1 MKWGEEYIWLLLT
14 FLFLCTTT
22 FHFCCYYFYYYYI
35 IIIIMNAI
43 RITFISGSSSSNSI
57 RRSIMIIIIIINSSS
72 INKISVSLTMSTS
85 IFELFIC
92 FLLFYIY
99 IPHHLFFWESRMEI
113 KLHSFFVL
121 SLTLHLME
129 NFFTTVFYF
138 SKFTFVYVVN
148 IRFICICDGETY
160 LLTGLAHT
168 NFVVTSQFTD
178 KISYL
183 KPLHS

>member
-1 MKWGEEYIWLLLT
+1 MLFVLLLLVVAVAVT
-14 FLFLCTTT
+14 VLEEVLWSSLLLSIVVALTKYQYHLLCQLLFLS
-22 FHFCCYYFYYYYI
+22 FSYVSFC
-35 IIIIMNAI
+35 
-43 RITFISGSSSSNSI
+43 FIS
-57 RRSIMIIIIIINSSS
+57 
-72 INKISVSLTMSTS
+72 
-85 IFELFIC
+85 
-92 FLLFYIY
+92 IY
-99 IPHHLFFWESRMEI
+99 HTTVLFWESRMEI

-121 SLTLHLME
+121 SLTLHFME

-148 IRFICICDGETY
+148 IRFICDGETY

>member
-1 MKWGEEYIWLLLT
+1 MLFVLLLLVVAVAVT
-14 FLFLCTTT
+14 VLEEVLWSSLLLSIVVALTKYQYHLLCQLLFLS
-22 FHFCCYYFYYYYI
+22 FSYVSFC
-35 IIIIMNAI
+35 
-43 RITFISGSSSSNSI
+43 FIS
-57 RRSIMIIIIIINSSS
+57 
-72 INKISVSLTMSTS
+72 
-85 IFELFIC
+85 
-92 FLLFYIY
+92 IY
-99 IPHHLFFWESRMEI
+99 HTTVFFWESRMEI

-121 SLTLHLME
+121 SLTLHFME

-148 IRFICICDGETY
+148 IRFICDGETY